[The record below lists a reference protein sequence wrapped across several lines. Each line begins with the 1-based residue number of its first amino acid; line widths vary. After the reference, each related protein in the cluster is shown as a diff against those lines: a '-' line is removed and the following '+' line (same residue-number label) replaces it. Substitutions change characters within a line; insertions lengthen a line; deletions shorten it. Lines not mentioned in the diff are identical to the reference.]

1 MGKPFCTH
9 LILETAIVIIDKL
22 PIRKDSKSSKNHVK
36 SLNKVLYSVII
47 VSVSLSS
54 LKTIMASVVKHS

>member
-9 LILETAIVIIDKL
+9 LILETVIVIIHNL
-22 PIRKDSKSSKNHVK
+22 PIRKDSKSSKNHIK

-47 VSVSLSS
+47 VSVSLSLS
-54 LKTIMASVVKHS
+54 KTIMASVVKHS